1 MTTIKLAR
9 GATIAGRISSTARRF
24 AANSSGAT
32 AVEYGLMTLIAIAVV
47 FGITQIGGNL
57 TAIFERLQTAFGN

>member
-9 GATIAGRISSTARRF
+9 GAAISGRLSSTARRF
-24 AANSSGAT
+24 AADSTGAT

-57 TAIFERLQTAFGN
+57 TAIFESVQAAFAN